1 MCGLFG
7 FWLNRPLSDDDI
19 KSADKHLL
27 NLNHRGPDN
36 QESWFNKEIGIY
48 LGHTRLSIIGLDVKN
63 NQPLVTDKSTIIYN
77 GELYNFNNIKNKLI
91 EKGYTF
97 KTDTDTEVV
106 QIAWQHWGKSCF
118 DLFDGM
124 FAFAIFDNT
133 NLNLANDFFGEKPI
147 YYLIAL
153 L

>member
-36 QESWFNKEIGIY
+36 QESWFNKETGIY

-77 GELYNFNNIKNKLI
+77 GELQ
-91 EKGYTF
+91 E
-97 KTDTDTEVV
+97 
-106 QIAWQHWGKSCF
+106 
-118 DLFDGM
+118 
-124 FAFAIFDNT
+124 
-133 NLNLANDFFGEKPI
+133 PI
-147 YYLIAL
+147 CC
-153 L
+153 